1 MKAIQ
6 HILTELDFS
15 ANKLFCTKQNKLEE
29 ILEKDGESYL
39 TYVIVEYGESKC
51 GKGARELLKNSP
63 HFDSSCTTSI
73 GRSYLVPAGYTG
85 VEFMEGIQ

>member
-51 GKGARELLKNSP
+51 GEGARELLKKLS
-63 HFDSSCTTSI
+63 T
-73 GRSYLVPAGYTG
+73 L
-85 VEFMEGIQ
+85 